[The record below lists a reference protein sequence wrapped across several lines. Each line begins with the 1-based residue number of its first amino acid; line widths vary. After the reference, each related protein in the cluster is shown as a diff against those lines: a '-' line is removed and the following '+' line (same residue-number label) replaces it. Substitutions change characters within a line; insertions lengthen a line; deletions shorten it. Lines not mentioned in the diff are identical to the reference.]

1 LGIVVELDQ
10 TEESM
15 LHSAKLV
22 AFAATRD
29 FERAKAFYGGVLG
42 LQLVSEDPF
51 ALVFDASG
59 TALRISKVAEV
70 TVAPYTVLGWDVS
83 DITATVRALTN
94 AGVRLERFPGIPQDE
109 LGIWT
114 SPGGSRVAWFKD
126 PEGNLLSVSGS

>member
-22 AFAATRD
+22 AFAATR
-29 FERAKAFYGGVLG
+29 
-42 LQLVSEDPF
+42 EDPF
-51 ALVFDASG
+51 ALVFDAGG

-70 TVAPYTVLGWDVS
+70 TMAPYTVLGWDVS

-94 AGVRLERFPGIPQDE
+94 NGARLERFPGIPQDE

-126 PEGNLLSVSGS
+126 PEGNLLSVSQG